1 MRAPSCT
8 ISTARRTSSASSI
21 TLLFFIRHSSARIG
35 RRLAER
41 FTLDFV
47 DVDQAIV
54 ETAGASIP
62 ALFEHSGEAGFR
74 SHERK
79 ALARVL
85 EGHGQLVSTGGG
97 AVLDPDNRALIARR
111 GFVVYLRVGVAAQL
125 ERLARDKGRP
135 LLQRPD
141 REQVLHDLA
150 AQRDPLYRELAD
162 LTLDTD
168 PYTAADATAQ
178 LVVKLATQWQRQD
191 LTV

>member
-1 MRAPSCT
+1 MNPAPNLILIGPMGAGKTC
-8 ISTARRTSSASSI
+8 
-21 TLLFFIRHSSARIG
+21 IG

-54 ETAGASIP
+54 DAAGASIP
-62 ALFEHSGEAGFR
+62 TIFEHSGEAGFR
-74 SHERK
+74 SHERE

-85 EGHGQLVSTGGG
+85 EGRGQLVSTGGG
-97 AVLDPDNRALIARR
+97 AVLDPGNRALIARR

-141 REQVLHDLA
+141 REQVLHERA
-150 AQRDPLYRELAD
+150 ALRDPLYRALAD
-162 LTLDTD
+162 LALDTD
-168 PYTAADATAQ
+168 LYTPAEATAQ
-178 LVVKLATQWQRQD
+178 LVLRLAAQWQRQD
-191 LTV
+191 PPA

>member
-1 MRAPSCT
+1 MNPAPNLILIGPMGAGKTC
-8 ISTARRTSSASSI
+8 
-21 TLLFFIRHSSARIG
+21 IG
-35 RRLAER
+35 RRLADR

-54 ETAGASIP
+54 DAAGASIP
-62 ALFEHSGEAGFR
+62 TIFEHSGEAGFR
-74 SHERK
+74 SHERE

-85 EGHGQLVSTGGG
+85 EGRGQLVSTGGG
-97 AVLDPDNRALIARR
+97 AVLDPGNRALIAQR
-111 GFVVYLRVGVAAQL
+111 GFVVYLRVSVAAQL

-150 AQRDPLYRELAD
+150 AHRDPLYRELAD

-168 PYTAADATAQ
+168 PYTAADATAH

-191 LTV
+191 LTA

>member
-1 MRAPSCT
+1 MEFHLAAPE
-8 ISTARRTSSASSI
+8 II
-21 TLLFFIRHSSARIG
+21 
-35 RRLAER
+35 
-41 FTLDFV
+41 V
-47 DVDQAIV
+47 DA
-54 ETAGASIP
+54 AGASIP
-62 ALFEHSGEAGFR
+62 TIFEHTGEAGFR
-74 SHERK
+74 SHERQ

-85 EGHGQLVSTGGG
+85 EGRGQLVSTGGG
-97 AVLDPDNRALIARR
+97 AVLDPGNRALIARR
-111 GFVVYLRVGVAAQL
+111 GFVVYLRVSVDSQL
-125 ERLARDKGRP
+125 QRLQRDRSRP

-191 LTV
+191 MTA